1 MDRRQFLKTD
11 FATGTAMAGA
21 GTGVWAQA
29 SGDPAASV
37 PNRAVTL
44 VVPFSA
50 GSMTDILARSVA
62 EKLSERWKQ
71 NVVVENRPGIAGTA
85 GVAKAPADGY
95 TLMLTSNGHTVI
107 KAVNPGVAFDPVKDF
122 AAIPQSPRRLRS

>member
-1 MDRRQFLKTD
+1 MGGHAMDRRQFLKTA
-11 FATGTAMAGA
+11 FVTSTAIAGA
-21 GTGVWAQA
+21 GTRASAQT
-29 SGDPAASV
+29 SGDPAASY
-37 PNRAVTL
+37 PARAVTL

-71 NVVVENRPGIAGTA
+71 NVIIENRPGIAGTA

-95 TLMLTSNGHTVI
+95 TLMLTSNGHT
-107 KAVNPGVAFDPVKDF
+107 
-122 AAIPQSPRRLRS
+122 